1 MKDRSFVDRAE
12 EVYEEA
18 GGAQDPQGPGTPTA
32 EIDDVRVPAGYNAV
46 LFDGDAFAALLT
58 KIRAH
63 PEQWERVSS

>member
-1 MKDRSFVDRAE
+1 MSARRPRAARA
-12 EVYEEA
+12 A
-18 GGAQDPQGPGTPTA
+18 GRTPQGP
-32 EIDDVRVPAGYNAV
+32 DDVRIPAGYNAV